1 MSYRSETILSGELSE
16 DRDRKRNNRSN
27 LILMSSHPHLQLTNK
42 QNLNIKNSYL
52 AWTHSRSDSRVT
64 DTKFDSDDLI
74 VTAH

>member
-52 AWTHSRSDSRVT
+52 AWS
-64 DTKFDSDDLI
+64 I
-74 VTAH
+74 VL

>member
-42 QNLNIKNSYL
+42 QNLNINYICLFDYL
-52 AWTHSRSDSRVT
+52 FISS
-64 DTKFDSDDLI
+64 
-74 VTAH
+74 

>member
-42 QNLNIKNSYL
+42 QNLNIKNRLFSL
-52 AWTHSRSDSRVT
+52 EHMSSSNLVSATRESEREWVQA
-64 DTKFDSDDLI
+64 K
-74 VTAH
+74 

>member
-42 QNLNIKNSYL
+42 QNLDIKNSYL
-52 AWTHSRSDSRVT
+52 AWS
-64 DTKFDSDDLI
+64 I
-74 VTAH
+74 